1 MRALITCVSL
11 GIVMLSS
18 VFTGGPCMAEVTDRH
33 REVVQE
39 VADRLLAVMEKPEGW
54 EAWPPEV
61 TVVDPGFANAFA
73 SFREENGVEIPMVEI
88 TVTTIEDIAKFEPDV
103 LAYTIGHE
111 LGHLHFRHSH
121 TRIDLAEK
129 FGDKLTTIRMACGR
143 EHELE
148 ADLFGMQLA
157 LKAGYSRQGL
167 LKDLQAW
174 RELTPPYCRFEG
186 LAVVH
191 PPWEERAAFLLRGE
205 NQEALWQSLGS
216 FQTGV
221 MFLENQHYNLAQL
234 CFHNVTTEFPECYE
248 AWANM
253 GYAYL
258 MQYCDAL
265 DAEDLR
271 TLDVGHLVVG
281 GFYRRPDSLEPDVKR
296 GGGDPEL
303 WFEAV
308 GAFREALRLQERL
321 QLSDE
326 LLMVKANLAVAYLVH
341 PNGKDVGQAERWFD
355 EVFTSLKDPEK
366 AKQLDPL
373 VHASILINSGAAR
386 GFDSDLIAS
395 TLTLIAK
402 ARTGRNNAS
411 AVAAMEAALQF
422 NQARALSVSGDKTEE
437 TSALALY
444 EKYLDG
450 MTAASSWW
458 PIAYQEY
465 VKLAQA
471 TGATPKAE
479 QDFRQPG
486 IADWRTLTGVTLE
499 DGTIIGLSQ
508 KLSEVLEAI
517 GPADVEVPVIEG
529 TNLKFYKYNKLGL
542 SILASREVLAVV
554 LESSAAP
561 KITLRRP
568 DLGGETAEVGLG
580 MSRGALEDLLGS
592 DWDVE
597 LTSLFELDEIHQ
609 LYRDLGL
616 AARFKDGAVSELVVS
631 VVPLAD

>member
-1 MRALITCVSL
+1 MRTLIFFVTL
-11 GIVMLSS
+11 GIVVLSTAFD
-18 VFTGGPCMAEVTDRH
+18 VGRCMAEVTDRH
-33 REVVQE
+33 RDVVKEVS
-39 VADRLLAVMEKPEGW
+39 DRLLAVMEKPAGW
-54 EAWPPEV
+54 EVWPPEIV
-61 TVVDPGFANAFA
+61 VVDPGFANAFA

-88 TVTTIEDIAKFEPDV
+88 TATTIEEIAKFEPDV

-111 LGHLHFRHSH
+111 LGHLHFKHGH
-121 TRIDLAEK
+121 TRIDFREK

-205 NQEALWQSLGS
+205 NQEALWQSLSS

-234 CFHNVTTEFPECYE
+234 CFRNVTTEFPECYE
-248 AWANM
+248 AWANL
-253 GYAYL
+253 GYALL
-258 MQYCDAL
+258 MQYCDGL

-281 GFYRRPDSLEPDVKR
+281 GFYRRPDSLEPDIQR
-296 GGGDPEL
+296 SGDEDL

-355 EVFTSLKDPEK
+355 EVFTSLKDPDK

-386 GFDSDLIAS
+386 GFDGDLIAS
-395 TLTLIAK
+395 TLALIAQ

-411 AVAAMEAALQF
+411 AVEAMEAALQF
-422 NQARALSVSGDKTEE
+422 NQARALTSSGDKTGEA
-437 TSALALY
+437 SALELY

-458 PIAYQEY
+458 QIAYQEY
-465 VKLAQA
+465 AELAQA
-471 TGATPKAE
+471 TGVTPKAE
-479 QDFRQPG
+479 QDFRHPG
-486 IADWRTLTGVTLE
+486 IADWRTLTGVTLA
-499 DGTIIGLSQ
+499 DGTVIGLSQ
-508 KLSEVLEAI
+508 KLSEVLEAL

-529 TNLKFYKYNKLGL
+529 SNLKFYKYSKLGL

-554 LESSAAP
+554 LDSNAAP
-561 KITLRRP
+561 KLTLRRP
-568 DLGGETAEVGLG
+568 GLGGETAELKMG
-580 MSRGALEDLLGS
+580 MSRSALEELLGS

-597 LTSLFELDEIHQ
+597 LTSLFDLDEIHQ
-609 LYRDLGL
+609 LYRNIGL
-616 AARFKDGAVSELVVS
+616 AARFEGGVVSELVVS
-631 VVPLAD
+631 VVPLSD

>member
-1 MRALITCVSL
+1 MRALRFFIAL
-11 GIVMLSS
+11 GIAMLAS
-18 VFTGGPCMAEVTDRH
+18 VLTGGRGMAEVTDRH
-33 REVVQE
+33 RDVVKEVS
-39 VADRLLAVMEKPEGW
+39 DRLLAVMEKPAGW
-54 EAWPPEV
+54 EVWPPEV
-61 TVVDPGFANAFA
+61 TVIDPGFANAFA
-73 SFREENGVEIPMVEI
+73 SFREENGVDIPIVEI
-88 TVTTIEDIAKFEPDV
+88 TVTTIEEVAKFEHDV

-121 TRIDLAEK
+121 QGIDFVKE
-129 FGDKLTTIRMACGR
+129 FGNKLTMIRMACDR
-143 EHELE
+143 EQELE

-174 RELTPPYCRFEG
+174 RESSPPYCRFEA
-186 LAVVH
+186 LSVIH
-191 PPWEERAAFLLRGE
+191 PPWEDRAAFLLRGD
-205 NQEALWQSLGS
+205 NQEALWQSLSS

-221 MFLENQHYNLAQL
+221 MFLENQHYTHAQL
-234 CFHNVTTEFPECYE
+234 CFRNVTTEFPECYE
-248 AWANM
+248 AWANL
-253 GYAYL
+253 GYALL

-281 GFYRRPDSLEPDVKR
+281 GFYRRPDSLEPAVR
-296 GGGDPEL
+296 GTDEDL

-355 EVFTSLKDPEK
+355 EVFDSLKDPGK

-373 VHASILINSGAAR
+373 VHASILINSGSAR

-395 TLTLIAK
+395 TLALIAK
-402 ARTGRNNAS
+402 ARTRRNNAS
-411 AVAAMEAALQF
+411 AVEAMEAALQF
-422 NQARALSVSGDKTEE
+422 NQARALTGSGDTTGE
-437 TSALALY
+437 TSALELY

-479 QDFRQPG
+479 QDFRHPG
-486 IADWRTLTGVTLE
+486 ITDWRTLTGVILE
-499 DGTIIGLSQ
+499 DGTVIGLSQ
-508 KLSEVLEAI
+508 KLSEVVEAL

-529 TNLKFYKYNKLGL
+529 TNLKFYKYSKLGL

-554 LESSAAP
+554 LDSSAAP
-561 KITLRRP
+561 KLTLHRP
-568 DLGGETAEVGLG
+568 GLGGETAELGLG
-580 MSRGALEDLLGS
+580 MSRSALEELLGS

-597 LTSLFELDEIHQ
+597 LTSLFDVDEVHQ
-609 LYRDLGL
+609 LYRDIGL
-616 AARFKDGAVSELVVS
+616 AARFTDGVVSELVVS
-631 VVPLAD
+631 VVPLSD